1 MAWQNVIGQER
12 IKQILS
18 RSFINEKIPSAM
30 LFVGNEGTGK
40 DAVAFEFAKLLNSAN
55 PQEIGDL
62 IEADPVFDKRW
73 GENIFNHPNIN
84 YINALPSGKQS
95 SEAESDPT
103 AGLSKAQIDEIK
115 EQLEI
120 KAKNYYHQVSI
131 DKANFIRVNQ
141 VRQIKNMLK
150 MSAPS
155 SGYRVFIVNNADKMN
170 GEAANAFLKT
180 IEEPA
185 PKTCI
190 ILTTTNL
197 ELIIQTIRSRCQII
211 KFNPISD
218 ENIVAYLQKQGF
230 DETAA
235 KLIVPFAEGSI
246 SKALDFSGDEV
257 IFLREKILELLRAS
271 LKRKNYRVAMLVIID
286 EIVALGKEQVIKSLK
301 LLNIWL
307 RDAYRISQNFDKIS
321 NFDQLDAIKA
331 FANGFGGKNF
341 NLIFEEIEKSQLKL
355 KQNVNPNLLIIS
367 LMMRFREIFLYK

>member
-1 MAWQNVIGQER
+1 MAWQNVIGQDR

-18 RSFINEKIPSAM
+18 RSYKNGKIPTAM

-55 PQEIGDL
+55 PQEIGEL
-62 IEADPVFDKRW
+62 IEADPAFDKRW
-73 GENIFNHPNIN
+73 SENLFNHPNIN

-103 AGLSKAQIDEIK
+103 AGLSKSQVEEVK

-120 KAKNYYHQVSI
+120 KAKNYYHQFSI

-141 VRQIKNMLK
+141 IRQIKNTLK

-197 ELIIQTIRSRCQII
+197 ELIIQTIRSRCQVI

-218 ENIVAYLQKQGF
+218 EDIVAYLQKQSF

-246 SKALDFSGDEV
+246 SKALYFSGDEV
-257 IFLREKILELLRAS
+257 ILLREKILELLRNS
-271 LKRKNYRVAMLVIID
+271 LKRNNYRVNMLTTID
-286 EIVALGKEQVIKSLK
+286 DIVALGKDQVSKSLK
-301 LLNIWL
+301 LLSIWL
-307 RDAYRISQNFDKIS
+307 RDAYRTTNGFSNIS
-321 NFDQLDAIKA
+321 NFDQLDAIKR
-331 FANGFGGKNF
+331 FAQGFGEKDF
-341 NLIFEEIEKSQLKL
+341 NSSFEEIEKSQLKL
-355 KQNVNPNLLIIS
+355 KQNVNPSLVVIA